1 MHVLSIYD
9 LDNSEAIQASINIR
23 LNSERKKENI
33 DTVREA
39 VSIVGGRLSYLNRVS
54 KARDMLEMANHLK
67 TIERGWLL
75 SRIGLIEEFDDDV
88 VDEVRTAPQ
97 LTQQVLMRAF

>member
-88 VDEVRTAPQ
+88 VDEVGTAPQ
-97 LTQQVLMRAF
+97 LTPQVLMRAF